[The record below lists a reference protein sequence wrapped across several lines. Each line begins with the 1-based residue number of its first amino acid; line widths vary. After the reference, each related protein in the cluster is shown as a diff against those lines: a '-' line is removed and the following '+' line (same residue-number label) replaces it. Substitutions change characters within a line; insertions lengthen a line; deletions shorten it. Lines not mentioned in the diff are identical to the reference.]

1 MSTEHPAR
9 AASQRSMEIV
19 QRKGDG
25 AKERW
30 LALFADDAIIEDPIG
45 PSPLNPEGTGHRGK
59 AAIAAFWDMAIAP
72 VEIKFDIERSY
83 ACGHEVANVGTIT
96 TVTGGMTVRVP
107 GVFTYRVNDAGQLV
121 ALRAYWEFD
130 KVMGGLGGQ

>member
-45 PSPLNPEGTGHRGK
+45 KSPLDPEGNGHRGK
-59 AAIAAFWDMAIAP
+59 AAVAAFWDMAIAN
-72 VEIKFDIERSY
+72 VDITFNIERSY
-83 ACGHEVANVGTIT
+83 ACGLEVANVGTIT